1 MRSGCFTHG
10 CRNCW
15 PAALGGSH
23 NGNHDRV
30 APAIRRQDD
39 AVVSILDAGCDIVY
53 VEGAESAADLEKVA
67 RAEFLA
73 VR

>member
-1 MRSGCFTHG
+1 MLHPWLPKLLAGGPR
-10 CRNCW
+10 
-15 PAALGGSH
+15 GSH